1 MSMRD
6 SRTMLSVGV
15 DVGTTT
21 TQVVFSQLE
30 LQNVARPG
38 QIPRIEVS
46 ARSVLYTSDISFTPL
61 VSPEEIDSDALVA
74 IVEEEYRRAGMTPE
88 MVETGAVIITGE
100 IARTR
105 NADVMLDALSD
116 FAGDFVVTVAGPN
129 VEAQI
134 AGRGSG
140 AAAYSSEHYTQ
151 VTNIDIGGGTS
162 NAAVFKMGRNV
173 SASAM
178 AVGGR
183 QVILEGTSGIV
194 RRIAGPGRAIV
205 KAFDIPLEEGYHAEL
220 PALETFCDRM
230 ADLVADLAQGILP
243 DLGDAVQLSPP
254 LTGGEESSVLFLS
267 GGVARYFYDPLEI
280 SSIADVAVHGDVG
293 PLFARSLR
301 LNPRIR
307 AMKAIP
313 PGETL
318 RATVLGAAS
327 QTITLS
333 GSTIWTDRDIL
344 PLRNLAVIYP
354 RLEVADLD
362 DPRRLAAAAE
372 GALRRWDQHTREVGF
387 ALALDLPLEMNY
399 RRLSAVAEGLGQF
412 YDQAV
417 SGGAPLVLVL
427 QRDFAQ
433 SLGQTIKAVRGDI
446 PVISI
451 DQVGLG
457 EGDFIDIG
465 EPVLEGRVVPLSIKT
480 LVFYQ

>member
-1 MSMRD
+1 MRD

-21 TQVVFSQLE
+21 TQVVFSRLE
-30 LQNVARPG
+30 LYNVARPG

-46 ARSVLYTSDISFTPL
+46 ARSVLFTSDISFTPL
-61 VSPEEIDSDALVA
+61 ISPDEIDSDALVA
-74 IVEEEYRRAGMTPE
+74 IVEREYGKAGMTPE

-100 IARTR
+100 IARTK
-105 NADVMLDALSD
+105 NADVMLEALSD

-140 AAAYSSEHYTQ
+140 AAAYSAEHYTQ
-151 VTNIDIGGGTS
+151 VTNIDIGGGTA
-162 NAAVFKMGRNV
+162 NAAIFKMGRNV

-194 RRIAGPGRAIV
+194 RRIAGPGRAIID
-205 KAFDIPLEEGYHAEL
+205 AFDIPLQEGRPAEL
-220 PALETFCDRM
+220 SVLEDFCDRM
-230 ADLVADLAQGILP
+230 ADLTADLAQGIRP
-243 DLGDAVQLSPP
+243 SLGDAVQLSPP
-254 LTGGEESSVLFLS
+254 LTASEESTTVFLS
-267 GGVARYFYDPLEI
+267 GGVARYFYEPLEI
-280 SSIADVAVHGDVG
+280 SSIADVAVHNDVG

-301 LNPRIR
+301 LNPRFR
-307 AMKAIP
+307 SMKVIP

-333 GSTIWTDRDIL
+333 GSTIWTDGDIL

-354 RLEVADLD
+354 QLEQD
-362 DPRRLAAAAE
+362 DFDNPGRFSASTEAAV
-372 GALRRWDQHTREVGF
+372 RRWDQHTREIGF
-387 ALALDLPLEMNY
+387 ALALDVPQEMNY
-399 RRLSAVAEGLGQF
+399 RRLSSIAEGLGQF
-412 YDQAV
+412 YDAV
-417 SGGAPLVLVL
+417 VPEGMPLVLVL

-433 SLGQTIKAVRGDI
+433 SLGQTIKALRGDI

-465 EPVLEGRVVPLSIKT
+465 EPILGGRVVPLSIKT